1 MRMIFGSRKF
11 ALTCTQLRCWATV
24 ALQSKHQHRRLQS
37 CSCTCW
43 SSWCSICRSCRHTPL
58 WSRKPQSSSLAL
70 APWSR
75 TLVKN
80 IRHVCEHICDYSL
93 WGCCT
98 SNMEFKAVLR
108 QLCLLMLEE
117 HSSQSLVWAMSSWSK
132 EQVCKWDIE
141 NDSSTY
147 RPGQTQSNTTNA
159 AFLPSRPPRPSI
171 WESSQT
177 SLGSPGNDN
186 RYQVKRRWRI
196 TNANSQSD
204 IWYVTSH
211 ASALSADEQSAIPE
225 IRWWITPESFC
236 IQPTQSA
243 RQPSP
248 SLSPPL
254 CCHHWASL
262 CGRGRSQAYQ
272 GAPQYPWPI
281 QLMINDKRKCHVAQ
295 HLVFNQ
301 SHMLTYS
308 QIFLPM
314 ISAVSFLSTNIW
326 TLIMAALSAKSGRTK
341 ARSLSMF
348 LWHSDWLGNK

>member
-1 MRMIFGSRKF
+1 MYASIFVITHCGG
-11 ALTCTQLRCWATV
+11 A
-24 ALQSKHQHRRLQS
+24 ALQTWNSRPS
-37 CSCTCW
+37 SDNSACW
-43 SSWCSICRSCRHTPL
+43 YFARGALFP
-58 WSRKPQSSSLAL
+58 KPCLSHVL
-70 APWSR
+70 
-75 TLVKN
+75 LVKGT
-80 IRHVCEHICDYSL
+80 SL
-93 WGCCT
+93 QMRYCQW
-98 SNMEFKAVLR
+98 FVYVPA
-108 QLCLLMLEE
+108 
-117 HSSQSLVWAMSSWSK
+117 W
-132 EQVCKWDIE
+132 
-141 NDSSTY
+141 
-147 RPGQTQSNTTNA
+147 PTQSNTTNA

-308 QIFLPM
+308 QILLPM

-326 TLIMAALSAKSGRTK
+326 TSIMAALSAKSGRTK